1 MKTRSKTSEFM
12 VLVIF
17 GAGFLL
23 GNILEYKRIIGFE
36 PMQIGA
42 ITLSLGMLTAGY
54 MFLRKGFK

>member
-23 GNILEYKRIIGFE
+23 GNILEYKRIMGFE

-42 ITLSLGMLTAGY
+42 IALSLGMLTAGY